1 MLPSGMAETPSPA
14 QDTDLAA
21 LFVRP
26 FRLLRPEGQTVPF
39 IFASPHS
46 GRRYPQ
52 SLAAASHL
60 DPVMLRRSEDAF
72 VDELFG
78 EVTNLGA
85 PLLAAEFPRAFLDV
99 NRGIGEIDA
108 TMFAAPLELPVDL
121 PSARV
126 AAGLGVIPRI
136 VRDGADIYRGKMAP
150 EEAKARLEKL
160 YRPYHQALA
169 ALVAETKDRFG
180 VAVVVDCHSMPSTLG
195 APQIVLGDR
204 YGASAAPALSRLAEN
219 AFLREGLSVARNTPY
234 AGGHTTM
241 LHGRVPEGIHALQI
255 EINRG
260 LYLEEEKIAKKP
272 NFEALKLKLTAALT
286 RIVKIDIAM
295 LRAAPN
301 LSAAAE

>member
-1 MLPSGMAETPSPA
+1 MSQPPSPIP
-14 QDTDLAA
+14 DTDLAA
-21 LFVRP
+21 LFARP
-26 FRLLRPEGQTVPF
+26 FRLARPEAQTVPF

-52 SLAAASHL
+52 SLAAASRL

-72 VDELFG
+72 VDELFAG
-78 EVTNLGA
+78 VTMLGA
-85 PLLAAEFPRAFLDV
+85 PLLAAEFPRVFLDV
-99 NRGIGEIDA
+99 NRGVAELDA
-108 TMFAAPLELPVDL
+108 TMFSAPLGLPVDL

-136 VRDGADIYRGKMAP
+136 VRDGADIYRGKLAP
-150 EEAKARLEKL
+150 DEAKMRLEKL
-160 YRPYHQALA
+160 YHPYHRALA
-169 ALVAETKDRFG
+169 MLVAETQARFG
-180 VAVVVDCHSMPSTLG
+180 VAVVVDCHSMPSTLA

-204 YGASAAPALSRLAEN
+204 YGASAAPTLSRLAED
-219 AFLREGLSVARNTPY
+219 AFTREGLSVTRNAPY

-241 LHGRVPEGIHALQI
+241 LHGRVAQGCHALQI

-260 LYLEEEKIAKKP
+260 LYLDEEKIAKKP

-286 RIVKIDIAM
+286 RILRIDIAA
-295 LRAAPN
+295 LRASPD